1 MGPLAVRACVDEVMV
16 VEHRLNLP
24 HKNSAGLS
32 DLGHYQS
39 VKNGASLAS
48 NAMPLR
54 SVPAKFWLRSMD
66 NNLINKSINYYLL
79 VIKYNLFL
87 SISSKRITAE

>member
-66 NNLINKSINYYLL
+66 NNLINKVEAI
-79 VIKYNLFL
+79 YN
-87 SISSKRITAE
+87 RV